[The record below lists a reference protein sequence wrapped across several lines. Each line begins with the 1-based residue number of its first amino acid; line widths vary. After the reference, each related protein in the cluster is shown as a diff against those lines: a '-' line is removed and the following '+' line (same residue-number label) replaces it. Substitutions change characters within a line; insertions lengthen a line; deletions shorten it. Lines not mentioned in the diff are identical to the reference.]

1 MTPKNLL
8 RQIVVVFAVLSIALP
23 AAGQGKW
30 WQSEEYKRELR
41 LTPEQSKKLEEV
53 FQASVPTL
61 KSLKKTLDQAESEFE
76 RLLERGDD
84 GSVMD
89 QVERVEAA
97 RAELNKSH
105 TMMMLRM
112 KRVLTAEQ
120 WARFNAMH
128 QTAEREQVTFDR
140 LFQTTGLNRF
150 YKTS

>member
-8 RQIVVVFAVLSIALP
+8 RQIVVSFAVLVSVALP

-41 LTPEQSKKLEEV
+41 LSPEQSKKLEDI
-53 FQASVPTL
+53 FQAAVPTL
-61 KSLKKTLDQAESEFE
+61 KSLKKALDQAESEFE

-105 TMMMLRM
+105 TLMMLKM
-112 KRVLTAEQ
+112 KRVLTADQ
-120 WARFNAMH
+120 WTKFNAMH
-128 QTAEREQVTFDR
+128 QAAERER
-140 LFQTTGLNRF
+140 NRSNGSNGR
-150 YKTS
+150 K

>member
-8 RQIVVVFAVLSIALP
+8 RLIVVSFAVLVAAALP

-41 LTPEQSKKLEEV
+41 LTPDQSKKLEEV

-61 KSLKKTLDQAESEFE
+61 KSLKKNLDQAESEFE

-112 KRVLTAEQ
+112 KRVLTTEQ
-120 WARFNAMH
+120 WTKFNAMH
-128 QTAEREQVTFDR
+128 QTAERERTR
-140 LFQTTGLNRF
+140 SNAR
-150 YKTS
+150 K

>member
-8 RQIVVVFAVLSIALP
+8 SLIVVSFALLVAVALP

-30 WQSEEYKRELR
+30 WQSEEYKRELK
-41 LTPEQSKKLEEV
+41 LTPEQSKKLEDV
-53 FQASVPTL
+53 FQAAVPTL
-61 KSLKKTLDQAESEFE
+61 KSLKKALDSAESEFE

-105 TMMMLRM
+105 TMMMLKM
-112 KRVLTAEQ
+112 KRVLTPDQ
-120 WARFNAMH
+120 WTKFNAMH
-128 QTAEREQVTFDR
+128 QTAERERKPTNGR
-140 LFQTTGLNRF
+140 
-150 YKTS
+150 K

>member
-8 RQIVVVFAVLSIALP
+8 RQSVVVFAVLVSAVFAALP

-41 LTPEQSKKLEEV
+41 LTPEQSKKLEDV
-53 FQASVPTL
+53 FQAAVPTL
-61 KSLKKTLDQAESEFE
+61 KSLKKALDQAESEFE

-120 WARFNAMH
+120 WAKFTAMH
-128 QTAEREQVTFDR
+128 QAAERER
-140 LFQTTGLNRF
+140 NRTNGR
-150 YKTS
+150 K

>member
-8 RQIVVVFAVLSIALP
+8 RLVIVSFAVLSVAMP

-30 WQSEEYKRELR
+30 WQSEDYKRELR
-41 LTPEQSKKLEEV
+41 LTAEQSKKLEEV

-61 KSLKKTLDQAESEFE
+61 KSLKKALDEAESEFE

-112 KRVLTAEQ
+112 KRVLTTEQ
-120 WARFNAMH
+120 WTKFNAMH
-128 QTAEREQVTFDR
+128 QTAERER
-140 LFQTTGLNRF
+140 IRSSAR
-150 YKTS
+150 K

>member
-8 RQIVVVFAVLSIALP
+8 RQIVVVFAVLAIALP

-30 WQSEEYKRELR
+30 WESEEYKRELR

-61 KSLKKTLDQAESEFE
+61 KSLKKALDQAESEFE

-105 TMMMLRM
+105 TMMLLKM
-112 KRVLTAEQ
+112 KKLLTPDQ
-120 WARFNAMH
+120 WAKFNAMH
-128 QTAEREQVTFDR
+128 QTAERER
-140 LFQTTGLNRF
+140 NR
-150 YKTS
+150 SNGRM

>member
-8 RQIVVVFAVLSIALP
+8 RLFVVSFAFLVTALP
-23 AAGQGKW
+23 VAGQGKW
-30 WQSEEYKRELR
+30 WQSEEYKRELK
-41 LTPEQSKKLEEV
+41 LTPEQSKKLEDV

-61 KSLKKTLDQAESEFE
+61 KSLKKSLDQAESEFE

-97 RAELNKSH
+97 RAELNKQH
-105 TMMMLRM
+105 TLMMLRM

-120 WARFNAMH
+120 WTKFNAMH
-128 QTAEREQVTFDR
+128 QTAERERTR
-140 LFQTTGLNRF
+140 SSAR
-150 YKTS
+150 K

>member
-8 RQIVVVFAVLSIALP
+8 RQLIVSFAVLVAVAFP

-30 WQSEEYKRELR
+30 WQSEEYKRELK
-41 LTPEQSKKLEEV
+41 LTLEQSKKLEEV

-61 KSLKKTLDQAESEFE
+61 KSLKKALDQAESEFE

-97 RAELNKSH
+97 RAELNKQH
-105 TMMMLRM
+105 TLTMLRM
-112 KRVLTAEQ
+112 KRVLTTEQ

-128 QTAEREQVTFDR
+128 QTAERERTR
-140 LFQTTGLNRF
+140 SSAR
-150 YKTS
+150 K

>member
-1 MTPKNLL
+1 MTPKRLL
-8 RQIVVVFAVLSIALP
+8 WQIVVPCAVLLTVALP
-23 AAGQGKW
+23 ATGQGKW

-41 LTPEQSKKLEEV
+41 LTPEQSKRLEDV
-53 FQASVPTL
+53 FQAAVPRL
-61 KSLKKTLDQAESEFE
+61 KSLKKALDQAESEFE

-105 TMMMLRM
+105 TLMMLDM

-120 WARFNAMH
+120 WTSFNAKH
-128 QTAEREQVTFDR
+128 QTAERER
-140 LFQTTGLNRF
+140 NRPNGR
-150 YKTS
+150 K

>member
-8 RQIVVVFAVLSIALP
+8 RQFVVSFAVLVAVALP

-30 WQSEEYKRELR
+30 WQSEEYIRELR

-61 KSLKKTLDQAESEFE
+61 KSLKKALDQAESEFE

-112 KRVLTAEQ
+112 KRVLTTEQ
-120 WARFNAMH
+120 WTRFNAMH
-128 QTAEREQVTFDR
+128 QTAERERTR
-140 LFQTTGLNRF
+140 SNAR
-150 YKTS
+150 K

>member
-8 RQIVVVFAVLSIALP
+8 RQFVVSFAVLVAVALP
-23 AAGQGKW
+23 VAGQGKW
-30 WQSEEYKRELR
+30 WQSEEYIRELR

-61 KSLKKTLDQAESEFE
+61 KSLKKALDQAESEFE

-112 KRVLTAEQ
+112 KRVLTTEQ
-120 WARFNAMH
+120 WTKFNAMH
-128 QTAEREQVTFDR
+128 QTAERERTR
-140 LFQTTGLNRF
+140 SNAR
-150 YKTS
+150 K

>member
-8 RQIVVVFAVLSIALP
+8 RQLFVSFAVLVAVALP

-30 WQSEEYKRELR
+30 WQSEDYIRELR

-112 KRVLTAEQ
+112 KRVLTSEQ
-120 WARFNAMH
+120 WTKFNAMH
-128 QTAEREQVTFDR
+128 QTAERERTR
-140 LFQTTGLNRF
+140 SNAR
-150 YKTS
+150 K

>member
-8 RQIVVVFAVLSIALP
+8 RLAVVSFSVFAVAVP

-30 WQSEEYKRELR
+30 WQSEEYKRELT
-41 LTPEQSKKLEEV
+41 LTAEQSKKLEEV

-61 KSLKKTLDQAESEFE
+61 KSLKKALDQAESEFE

-120 WARFNAMH
+120 WAKFNAMH
-128 QTAEREQVTFDR
+128 QTAERER
-140 LFQTTGLNRF
+140 IRSNAR
-150 YKTS
+150 K

>member
-8 RQIVVVFAVLSIALP
+8 RQIVVSFAVLAIALP

-61 KSLKKTLDQAESEFE
+61 KSLKKALDQAESEFE

-120 WARFNAMH
+120 WAKFNAMH
-128 QTAEREQVTFDR
+128 QTAERERTR
-140 LFQTTGLNRF
+140 
-150 YKTS
+150 TSARK

>member
-8 RQIVVVFAVLSIALP
+8 RQFVVSFAVLVAVALP

-30 WQSEEYKRELR
+30 WQSEEYIRELR

-61 KSLKKTLDQAESEFE
+61 KSLKKALDQAESEFE

-112 KRVLTAEQ
+112 KRVLTTEQ
-120 WARFNAMH
+120 WTKFNAMH
-128 QTAEREQVTFDR
+128 QTAERER
-140 LFQTTGLNRF
+140 IRSNAR
-150 YKTS
+150 K

>member
-8 RQIVVVFAVLSIALP
+8 RLFVVSSALLVTALP
-23 AAGQGKW
+23 ASGQGKW
-30 WQSEEYKRELR
+30 WQSEDYKRELK

-61 KSLKKTLDQAESEFE
+61 KSLKKSLDQAESEFE

-97 RAELNKSH
+97 RAELNKQH
-105 TMMMLRM
+105 TLMMLRM
-112 KRVLTAEQ
+112 KRVLTTEQ
-120 WARFNAMH
+120 WTKFNAMH
-128 QTAEREQVTFDR
+128 QTAERERTR
-140 LFQTTGLNRF
+140 SSAR
-150 YKTS
+150 K

>member
-8 RQIVVVFAVLSIALP
+8 RQFVVSFAVLVAVALP

-30 WQSEEYKRELR
+30 WQSEEYIRELR

-61 KSLKKTLDQAESEFE
+61 KSLKKALDQAESEFE

-120 WARFNAMH
+120 WTRFNAMH
-128 QTAEREQVTFDR
+128 QTAERERTR
-140 LFQTTGLNRF
+140 SNAR
-150 YKTS
+150 K

>member
-8 RQIVVVFAVLSIALP
+8 RQLVVSFAVLAAVALP

-30 WQSEEYKRELR
+30 WQSEEYIRELR

-61 KSLKKTLDQAESEFE
+61 KSLKKALDQAESEFE

-112 KRVLTAEQ
+112 KRVLTTEQ
-120 WARFNAMH
+120 WTKFNAMH
-128 QTAEREQVTFDR
+128 QTAERERTR
-140 LFQTTGLNRF
+140 SNAR
-150 YKTS
+150 K

>member
-8 RQIVVVFAVLSIALP
+8 RQFLVSFAVLVALVLP

-41 LTPEQSKKLEEV
+41 LTPEQSKKLEDV

-61 KSLKKTLDQAESEFE
+61 KSLKKALDQAESEFE

-120 WARFNAMH
+120 WAKFNAMH
-128 QTAEREQVTFDR
+128 QAAERERTRSSAQ
-140 LFQTTGLNRF
+140 
-150 YKTS
+150 K

>member
-8 RQIVVVFAVLSIALP
+8 RQFVVSFAVLVAVALP

-30 WQSEEYKRELR
+30 WQSEEYIRELR

-61 KSLKKTLDQAESEFE
+61 KSLKKSLDQAESEFE

-112 KRVLTAEQ
+112 KRVLTTEQ
-120 WARFNAMH
+120 WTKFNAMH
-128 QTAEREQVTFDR
+128 QTAERERTR
-140 LFQTTGLNRF
+140 SNAR
-150 YKTS
+150 K

>member
-8 RQIVVVFAVLSIALP
+8 RQSVVSFAVLVAVALP

-30 WQSEEYKRELR
+30 WQSEEYIRELW

-61 KSLKKTLDQAESEFE
+61 KSLKKALDQAESEFE

-112 KRVLTAEQ
+112 KRVLTTEQ
-120 WARFNAMH
+120 WTKFNAMH
-128 QTAEREQVTFDR
+128 QTAERERTR
-140 LFQTTGLNRF
+140 SNAR
-150 YKTS
+150 K

>member
-1 MTPKNLL
+1 MTPQNLL
-8 RQIVVVFAVLSIALP
+8 RQFLVSFAVLAIALP

-41 LTPEQSKKLEEV
+41 LTPEQSKKLEDV
-53 FQASVPTL
+53 FQAAVPTL
-61 KSLKKTLDQAESEFE
+61 KSLKKALDQAESEFE

-120 WARFNAMH
+120 WAKFNAMH
-128 QTAEREQVTFDR
+128 QTAERER
-140 LFQTTGLNRF
+140 NRSNGR
-150 YKTS
+150 K

>member
-1 MTPKNLL
+1 MIPKNLL
-8 RQIVVVFAVLSIALP
+8 RQLFVSFAVLVAVAVP

-30 WQSEEYKRELR
+30 WQSEDYIRELR

-61 KSLKKTLDQAESEFE
+61 KSLKKALDQAESEFE

-112 KRVLTAEQ
+112 KRVLTTEQ
-120 WARFNAMH
+120 WTKFNAMH
-128 QTAEREQVTFDR
+128 QTAERERTR
-140 LFQTTGLNRF
+140 SNAR
-150 YKTS
+150 K

>member
-8 RQIVVVFAVLSIALP
+8 RQFVVSFAVLVAVALP

-30 WQSEEYKRELR
+30 WQSEEYKRELK
-41 LTPEQSKKLEEV
+41 LTAEQSKKLEEV

-61 KSLKKTLDQAESEFE
+61 KSLKKSLDQAESEFE

-97 RAELNKSH
+97 RAELNKQH
-105 TMMMLRM
+105 TLMMLRM
-112 KRVLTAEQ
+112 KRVLTTEQ

-128 QTAEREQVTFDR
+128 QTAERERTR
-140 LFQTTGLNRF
+140 SNAR
-150 YKTS
+150 K

>member
-8 RQIVVVFAVLSIALP
+8 RQLIVSFAVLVAVALP

-30 WQSEEYKRELR
+30 WQSEEYIRELR

-61 KSLKKTLDQAESEFE
+61 KSLKKALDQAESEFE

-112 KRVLTAEQ
+112 KRVLTTEQ
-120 WARFNAMH
+120 WTRFNAMH
-128 QTAEREQVTFDR
+128 QTAERERTR
-140 LFQTTGLNRF
+140 SNAR
-150 YKTS
+150 K

>member
-8 RQIVVVFAVLSIALP
+8 RQIVVSFGVLMAVALP

-41 LTPEQSKKLEEV
+41 LTSEQSKKLEEV

-61 KSLKKTLDQAESEFE
+61 KSLKKALDQAESEFE

-120 WARFNAMH
+120 WAKFNAMH
-128 QTAEREQVTFDR
+128 QTAERER
-140 LFQTTGLNRF
+140 IRSNAR
-150 YKTS
+150 K

>member
-8 RQIVVVFAVLSIALP
+8 RQFVVSFAVLVAVALP

-30 WQSEEYKRELR
+30 WQSEEYIRELR

-61 KSLKKTLDQAESEFE
+61 KSLKKALDQAESEFE

-112 KRVLTAEQ
+112 KRVLTTEQ
-120 WARFNAMH
+120 WTKFNAMH
-128 QTAEREQVTFDR
+128 QTAERERTR
-140 LFQTTGLNRF
+140 SNAR
-150 YKTS
+150 K

>member
-8 RQIVVVFAVLSIALP
+8 RQFLVSFAVLVAVALP

-30 WQSEEYKRELR
+30 WQSEDYIRELR

-61 KSLKKTLDQAESEFE
+61 KSLKKALDQAESEFE

-112 KRVLTAEQ
+112 KRVLTTEQ
-120 WARFNAMH
+120 WTKFNAMH
-128 QTAEREQVTFDR
+128 QTAERERTR
-140 LFQTTGLNRF
+140 SNAR
-150 YKTS
+150 K

>member
-8 RQIVVVFAVLSIALP
+8 RQLIVSFAVLVAVALP

-30 WQSEEYKRELR
+30 WQSEEYIRELR

-112 KRVLTAEQ
+112 KRVLTTEQ
-120 WARFNAMH
+120 WTKFNAMH
-128 QTAEREQVTFDR
+128 QTAERERTR
-140 LFQTTGLNRF
+140 SNAR
-150 YKTS
+150 K